1 MLYLKIQ
8 TNRAKIK
15 EIIGQ
20 FYLDYSDGEVFIAP
34 RPKPREYFKFY
45 FGYACVFDG
54 SKNNQA
60 LLKIK
65 NHTILDEQSYEDYI
79 KEIEYLWRVPKKTY
93 KQGTALQLRR

>member
-20 FYLDYSDGEVFIAP
+20 FSLDLSDGEVFIAP
-34 RPKPREYFKFY
+34 RPQPREKFRFY
-45 FGYACVFDG
+45 VGYACVFDG
-54 SKNNQA
+54 SKNLQN

-65 NHTILDEQSYEDYI
+65 NHTILDEQSYEAHI
-79 KEIEYLWRVPKKTY
+79 KEIEYLWRVPRKNV
-93 KQGTALQLRR
+93 